1 MGGMA
6 MLLKFAEKG
15 MVLPSK
21 ETEELK
27 NRTIAKFARDRNV
40 RVVRYFCTY
49 LLWKKRSAKATKT

>member
-1 MGGMA
+1 